1 MPLQQNLPEPART
14 RTPRLVL
21 ALGARRSPPEP
32 AEFWCG
38 AREFLPTSLTQ
49 FVCFRTLESPE
60 TPRNPPE
67 PAAEPAKKCSGASA
81 IYDFGLK
88 EKTRN
93 PPEPA
98 PEPAVFGRCHTPFG
112 RFMVSHR
119 DFIILLLKSGVKPYF
134 VAWGLAGA
142 WPGACRADP
151 WTSRILTGGVGVV
164 ALVRRPA
171 LHCPHNPAPC
181 RPLSLP
187 SPPEPTGTR
196 RNPPEPTGMHRHP
209 PEPAGMHRHPLEPAG
224 TRWNPPA
231 PAGTRWNPPAPAGTR
246 VHVPPVCLPAHPITR
261 LPAPP
266 TRPPTRPACP
276 SARPITSALHHPS
289 ACLPTRLPAR
299 CIPAFARRNPPEST
313 RTHRNPLEPPLQPS
327 PMLPLVRP
335 KTSHNSRIY
344 NQPPE
349 FVQHIPRTPTRFQ
362 NQALAPKHKAF
373 QKHHICRIL
382 LRSMRAPW

>member
-1 MPLQQNLPEPART
+1 MSR
-14 RTPRLVL
+14 
-21 ALGARRSPPEP
+21 
-32 AEFWCG
+32 C
-38 AREFLPTSLTQ
+38 LTQ
-49 FVCFRTLESPE
+49 FVCFGTLK
-60 TPRNPPE
+60 TPRITWNPPE
-67 PAAEPAKKCSGASA
+67 PAAEPAKKRSGASA

-196 RNPPEPTGMHRHP
+196 RNPPEPTGMRRHP

-266 TRPPTRPACP
+266 TRTANPPRLPIRPPHHQCAPSSERLLAHPPARPLHPRLCP
-276 SARPITSALHHPS
+276 SE
-289 ACLPTRLPAR
+289 PTG
-299 CIPAFARRNPPEST
+299 IHQNPPEPAGT
-313 RTHRNPLEPPLQPS
+313 APAALTHAPARPPKNITQ
-327 PMLPLVRP
+327 
-335 KTSHNSRIY
+335 
-344 NQPPE
+344 
-349 FVQHIPRTPTRFQ
+349 
-362 NQALAPKHKAF
+362 
-373 QKHHICRIL
+373 
-382 LRSMRAPW
+382 